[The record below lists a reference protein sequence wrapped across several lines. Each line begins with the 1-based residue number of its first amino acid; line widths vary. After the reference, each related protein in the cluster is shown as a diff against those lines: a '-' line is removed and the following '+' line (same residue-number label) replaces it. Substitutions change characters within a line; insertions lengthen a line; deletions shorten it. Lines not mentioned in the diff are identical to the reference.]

1 MPNFANASQCHI
13 NLVSQFHFTDNK
25 ILAPYFYDYLIMN
38 SCALHLFQFYVTM
51 QMVQTVGIDLGSQK
65 CMLVADDADIV
76 LTDTG
81 SISRPTLVSFFGKSR
96 LVGEEAAPQV
106 RCAEANV

>member
-1 MPNFANASQCHI
+1 
-13 NLVSQFHFTDNK
+13 
-25 ILAPYFYDYLIMN
+25 
-38 SCALHLFQFYVTM
+38 
-51 QMVQTVGIDLGSQK
+51 MVQTIGIDLGSQK

-81 SISRPTLVSFFGKSR
+81 SIARPTLVSFFGKSR

-106 RCAEANV
+106 MSQSCTLVMFLPTIYIIDWMYSLGCYWVK

>member
-1 MPNFANASQCHI
+1 
-13 NLVSQFHFTDNK
+13 
-25 ILAPYFYDYLIMN
+25 
-38 SCALHLFQFYVTM
+38 
-51 QMVQTVGIDLGSQK
+51 MVQTIGIDLGSQK

-106 RCAEANV
+106 R

>member
-1 MPNFANASQCHI
+1 
-13 NLVSQFHFTDNK
+13 
-25 ILAPYFYDYLIMN
+25 
-38 SCALHLFQFYVTM
+38 
-51 QMVQTVGIDLGSQK
+51 MVQTIGIDLGSQK

-106 RCAEANV
+106 DLDYSGVRIVCIL

>member
-1 MPNFANASQCHI
+1 
-13 NLVSQFHFTDNK
+13 
-25 ILAPYFYDYLIMN
+25 
-38 SCALHLFQFYVTM
+38 
-51 QMVQTVGIDLGSQK
+51 MVQASGVQTIGVDLGSQK

-106 RCAEANV
+106 LPIFVQISSLTCSTCCSTVEF

>member
-1 MPNFANASQCHI
+1 MRSFRGGAS
-13 NLVSQFHFTDNK
+13 VS
-25 ILAPYFYDYLIMN
+25 L
-38 SCALHLFQFYVTM
+38 SE
-51 QMVQTVGIDLGSQK
+51 MVQTVGIDLGSQK
-65 CMLVADDADIV
+65 CMLVAEDADIV

-106 RCAEANV
+106 GLQVLQYCVDATES

>member
-1 MPNFANASQCHI
+1 
-13 NLVSQFHFTDNK
+13 
-25 ILAPYFYDYLIMN
+25 
-38 SCALHLFQFYVTM
+38 
-51 QMVQTVGIDLGSQK
+51 MVQASGVQTIGVDLGSQK

-106 RCAEANV
+106 LLLTVLISLITCSTWCSTVGF

>member
-1 MPNFANASQCHI
+1 
-13 NLVSQFHFTDNK
+13 
-25 ILAPYFYDYLIMN
+25 
-38 SCALHLFQFYVTM
+38 
-51 QMVQTVGIDLGSQK
+51 MVQTIGIDLGSQK

-81 SISRPTLVSFFGKSR
+81 SIARPTLVSFFGKSR

-106 RCAEANV
+106 TIFYIIYVFMFVDLNL

>member
-1 MPNFANASQCHI
+1 
-13 NLVSQFHFTDNK
+13 
-25 ILAPYFYDYLIMN
+25 
-38 SCALHLFQFYVTM
+38 
-51 QMVQTVGIDLGSQK
+51 MVLTIGVDLGSQK

-106 RCAEANV
+106 LVFTRNIPHKNNSFKRFTVEISHVHAPYSILDFWGVYDTNDQSSVW

>member
-1 MPNFANASQCHI
+1 
-13 NLVSQFHFTDNK
+13 
-25 ILAPYFYDYLIMN
+25 
-38 SCALHLFQFYVTM
+38 
-51 QMVQTVGIDLGSQK
+51 MVQTVGIDLGSQK
-65 CMLVADDADIV
+65 CMLVAEDADIV

-106 RCAEANV
+106 EL

>member
-1 MPNFANASQCHI
+1 
-13 NLVSQFHFTDNK
+13 
-25 ILAPYFYDYLIMN
+25 
-38 SCALHLFQFYVTM
+38 
-51 QMVQTVGIDLGSQK
+51 MVQTIGIDLGSQK

-81 SISRPTLVSFFGKSR
+81 SIARPTLVSFFGKSR

-106 RCAEANV
+106 MSRSYIVIMFVDSYGLHFAAACRPHVTVNDLLNSLRSY

>member
-1 MPNFANASQCHI
+1 MHLSIHSKFS
-13 NLVSQFHFTDNK
+13 FFEW
-25 ILAPYFYDYLIMN
+25 F
-38 SCALHLFQFYVTM
+38 SCSIGSK
-51 QMVQTVGIDLGSQK
+51 MVQTIGIDLGSQK

-106 RCAEANV
+106 R